1 MRNTPAFSK
10 DDRVEKS
17 LRHSIKDG
25 VAYSLLTGS
34 SESYF
39 AAFAIFLKATAPQ
52 VALLASLPP
61 LIAAFFQVFAVFLG
75 QHTGV
80 RKQIV
85 VFGAVVQLLALGVIA
100 AVPALFGS
108 SSFSYLLG
116 FVVLYFVGPN
126 LGSPL
131 WGSLMGALV
140 PEASR
145 GRFFATRTRLS
156 SVASFSALL
165 AAGLILQAFDYLEMT
180 YYGFIAIFSIGV
192 IARLVST
199 WHLSKL
205 YDPPHDYAIDGD
217 VVSLFQRSFF
227 TGERFFLRF
236 TTFNAFMQGAV
247 AISGPMLA
255 VYLLRVLD
263 YSYIQLTINTAASVL
278 VQFLVLSRWGRLSD
292 LFGNRIILQLTGFT
306 IPLLPVLWILSS
318 NFYYLLA
325 VQALSG
331 LVWSGFSLSASN
343 TVYDLT
349 SRSKRA
355 GLMATHGVLG
365 AIFVF
370 VGASLGGWLAV
381 SLPAEITVF
390 SWSQSWATPI
400 YGVFVFSAIARLSV
414 ALVFLPRL
422 KEVRDVRSM
431 THQGL
436 FFRATRFSP
445 ITGLMFEVVARR
457 TRKADKPELDQE

>member
-1 MRNTPAFSK
+1 MRYTPVFSK
-10 DDRVEKS
+10 DDRVDKS
-17 LRHSIKDG
+17 LQHSIKDG
-25 VAYSLLTGS
+25 VAFSLMTGS

-61 LIAAFFQVFAVFLG
+61 LIASFFQIFAVYLG

-85 VFGAVVQLLALGVIA
+85 VLGAVIQLLALGVIA

-116 FVVLYFVGPN
+116 FVVLYFVGAN
-126 LGSPL
+126 LGAPL

-165 AAGLILQAFDYLEMT
+165 AAGLILQLFFNLELT
-180 YYGFIAIFSIGV
+180 YYGFVAIFSIGV
-192 IARLVST
+192 IARLVSI

-205 YDPPHDYAIDGD
+205 YDPPHDIAIDGD
-217 VVSLFQRSFF
+217 LVSLFQRGFF
-227 TGERFFLRF
+227 SGERRFLLF

-247 AISGPMLA
+247 AISGPMVA

-306 IPLLPVLWILSS
+306 IPLIPILWIVSA

-343 TVYDLT
+343 SVYDLT
-349 SRSKRA
+349 SRNKRA
-355 GLMATHGVLG
+355 GLMATHGVL
-365 AIFVF
+365 AAVYVF

-381 SLPAEITVF
+381 TLPAEIAVS
-390 SWSQSWATPI
+390 SWSHGWATPI
-400 YGVFVFSAIARLSV
+400 YGVFLLSAIARLLV
-414 ALVFLPRL
+414 ALTFLPRL
-422 KEVRDVRSM
+422 KEVREVRSM

-436 FFRATRFSP
+436 FFRATRFSS

-457 TRKADKPELDQE
+457 TRKDDEP